1 MYEIHERLDGPHP
14 VEPDDHL
21 PLTHEQRSKAR
32 LRAITS
38 SGEEARLFLDHG
50 RSLQLGDYLRARC
63 GRVLRIEGAEEA
75 LALARCEDWL
85 TFARACYHLGNRH
98 TKIQV
103 GERSLRL
110 LPDHVLEQMLVNLG
124 LTVSHE
130 QAVFVPEEGAY
141 HAHHKEATH
150 RHDTQGSGHVS
161 HAH

>member
-14 VEPDDHL
+14 VEPDDSL

-32 LRAITS
+32 LRAVTS
-38 SGEEARLFLDHG
+38 AGEEARLFLDHG
-50 RSLQLGDYLRARC
+50 RSLQLGDHLRARC
-63 GRVLRIEGAEEA
+63 GRVLRIEGAEET
-75 LALARCEDWL
+75 LAVAKCPDWL

-110 LPDHVLEQMLVNLG
+110 LPDHVLEQMLTRLG
-124 LTVSHE
+124 LTVSYE
-130 QAVFVPEEGAY
+130 QAVFEPEEGAY
-141 HAHHKEATH
+141 HKEAIH
-150 RHDTQGSGHVS
+150 RHDAHGADHVS